1 MRALVVEKVV
11 VVPSAVLMVRT
22 LEEASYCAIV
32 PEKFARFALFLGV
45 EVEPVL
51 LLDELVD
58 VVALPPLPHATNRPV
73 AMSRRNV
80 TPRKVLGN
88 VRITNFCILLTY
100 VLVCAYKNGAMKKMV
115 SPAQ

>member
-1 MRALVVEKVV
+1 LVVEKVV

-22 LEEASYCAIV
+22 LEEASYCEIV
-32 PEKFARFALFLGV
+32 PEKFARFGLFFVV

-58 VVALPPLPHATNRPV
+58 VVVLPLLPHATNRPV

-80 TPRKVLGN
+80 TLRKDLGN
-88 VRITNFCILLTY
+88 VRITNFFIPLTY
-100 VLVCAYKNGAMKKMV
+100 VLSCAYKNGATKRMV
-115 SPAQ
+115 FPAQ